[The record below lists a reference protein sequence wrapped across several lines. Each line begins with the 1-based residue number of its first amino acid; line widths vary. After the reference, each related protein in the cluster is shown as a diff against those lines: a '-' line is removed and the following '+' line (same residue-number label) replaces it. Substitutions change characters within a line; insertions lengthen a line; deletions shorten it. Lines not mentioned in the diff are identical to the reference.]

1 MPMLIRERPAAVL
14 KRAVIMSDNPKFITQ
29 AKEQDPQAI
38 ADIYGQYRATLLDL
52 AVRHCHDAHAAEDI
66 LQDVFVSLMICIPK
80 LTVRKS
86 LLAYL
91 KASVLNRVRDRYR
104 RKARTRV
111 VTSQTDHTAS
121 PIDPEKQAILKEQIA
136 HLQQSL
142 MALPENQRDVL
153 MWRVYGGHSF
163 KRISQLQ
170 ATPCGTA
177 RARYRYGTSKLAV
190 LCSQVI

>member
-1 MPMLIRERPAAVL
+1 
-14 KRAVIMSDNPKFITQ
+14 MSDNQQLISQTTSGD
-29 AKEQDPQAI
+29 AQAI

-52 AVRHCHDAHAAEDI
+52 ALRHCRDVHAAEDI
-66 LQDVFVSLMICIPK
+66 LQDVFVSLMVCVPK

-91 KASVLNRVRDRYR
+91 KTSVLNRVRDGYR
-104 RKARTRV
+104 RKARSGRANTAREV
-111 VTSQTDHTAS
+111 HVT
-121 PIDPEKQAILKEQIA
+121 PVDPEKQAILKEQIA
-136 HLQQSL
+136 HLRESL
-142 MALPENQRDVL
+142 MALPQDQRDVL